1 MMTNVFLSGINGV
14 DRVLGFDYGYIVKL
28 IGNVKYYKK
37 KNKEEKNRNKRAFC
51 VF

>member
-1 MMTNVFLSGINGV
+1 MMTNVFLSGINGLY
-14 DRVLGFDYGYIVKL
+14 RGLWCGYGYIVKL

-37 KNKEEKNRNKRAFC
+37 KNKEEKKRNKRAFC